1 MSTGPALTPWERVL
15 LRWTDLGPL
24 GASAVGRYIQRHM
37 TRAMKAL
44 RFGGLGVAAGV
55 HVILAGWPRR
65 ALTIGA
71 RDAGTSHR

>member
-1 MSTGPALTPWERVL
+1 MPTDPALTPWERVL

-24 GASAVGRYIQRHM
+24 GASAAGQYIQRHM

-44 RFGGLGVAAGV
+44 RFGGLGVTAGV
-55 HVILAGWPRR
+55 NVMLAGWPRR

-71 RDAGTSHR
+71 RDARTSHR